1 MSDSDSSQAELA
13 KDWPAPAAQLS
24 AARAFIRECAASS
37 APTLLLPDKD
47 TDGLCSGLI
56 TYLTLTHLGLPPS
69 LISVHFP
76 AKGSNIHAA
85 PERERIA
92 AYSAR
97 YVIATDQGSRG
108 GPPLVDD
115 PATKT
120 LIMDHHWSTEF
131 PEGAV
136 VCLAAQCPP
145 VATASTLAYV
155 VCTGML
161 GGGEKDRKVKQRLD
175 WLCAMGTMGDLG
187 TSFKWEAPFPDM
199 RECFKRWTKKT
210 LGEAIALLN
219 APYDVET
226 AWRALLKSTS
236 PKEIV
241 NPESSKDVRRLF
253 VARAEVKSETDR
265 CARKPPT
272 CSGDGRIALIRIS
285 SEAQIHPLIATRWSS
300 SLKGPRLEVVMCAN
314 DGYNA
319 GMTNFACRVA
329 KSRKAAAGEGATDI
343 IAILKEYASRIPG
356 LREAMGDDFA
366 RGHKEASGGIVLT
379 EHFERLWEVMANAER
394 EEGGPPAKKR
404 KTGKEGPAQKNT
416 LEGWLRKA

>member
-24 AARAFIRECAASS
+24 AARAFIREWYEQLSQPSNRTDTDVRCSAASS

-92 AYSAR
+92 AYSTR

-108 GPPLVDD
+108 GPAPVDD

-219 APYDVET
+219 A
-226 AWRALLKSTS
+226 
-236 PKEIV
+236 
-241 NPESSKDVRRLF
+241 
-253 VARAEVKSETDR
+253 
-265 CARKPPT
+265 
-272 CSGDGRIALIRIS
+272 
-285 SEAQIHPLIATRWSS
+285 
-300 SLKGPRLEVVMCAN
+300 
-314 DGYNA
+314 
-319 GMTNFACRVA
+319 
-329 KSRKAAAGEGATDI
+329 
-343 IAILKEYASRIPG
+343 
-356 LREAMGDDFA
+356 REL
-366 RGHKEASGGIVLT
+366 S
-379 EHFERLWEVMANAER
+379 
-394 EEGGPPAKKR
+394 
-404 KTGKEGPAQKNT
+404 
-416 LEGWLRKA
+416 